1 MKRAVFIIIASL
13 LCVSCGKLHGEFAFR
28 QKDEKGYRHILPRLE
43 FDAAETVDWIYRFD
57 PLSGKRSIGVILMKK
72 ELGWVDIMTSQDY
85 VDEIK
90 QIVYGKISGLEPGDY
105 KLVLTEIKTEKT
117 VLIDEKEFYL
127 YSDDEPLEDPG
138 D

>member
-1 MKRAVFIIIASL
+1 MKRASIILIISL

-28 QKDEKGYRHILPRLE
+28 QKDDKGYKTILPRLE
-43 FDAAETVDWIYRFD
+43 FNASETVDWLYRFE
-57 PLSGKRSIGVILMKK
+57 PLSGKRTIGIILMKK

-105 KLVLTEIKTEKT
+105 KIVLTEIKIEKS
-117 VLIDEKEFYL
+117 VLVDQKEFYL
-127 YSDDEPLEDPG
+127 YSDDEPLEEPED
-138 D
+138 